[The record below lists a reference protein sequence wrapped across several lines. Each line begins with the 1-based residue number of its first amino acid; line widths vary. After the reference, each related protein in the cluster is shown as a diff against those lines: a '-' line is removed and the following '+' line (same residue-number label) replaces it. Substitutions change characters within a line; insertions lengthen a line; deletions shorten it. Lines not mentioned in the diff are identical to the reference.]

1 MRKYQYFYCIG
12 NSPIQSVFVKAKN
25 AQKAK
30 RAGIA
35 KVLAKFPGT
44 DAFLYSINC
53 YPRKIY

>member
-1 MRKYQYFYCIG
+1 MRKYQYFYHIG

-35 KVLAKFPGT
+35 KVLTKCPGT
-44 DAFLYSINC
+44 EAFLYSVGT